1 MNNSFKNVRL
11 LNITLLV
18 ANNGTVM
25 QIRERLY
32 FKIKNIFEYL
42 RNSNAVWQFNN
53 LSPFNV
59 AIFLQSIFLH
69 LKSFLKGRF
78 LSCAKLF
85 NCLLVRK
92 LTLNEV
98 SDDEINANRPKYLNF
113 WTKLKQEIK
122 VKPFKLCKLTRFLKV
137 SDFLKCNNNTYYLN
151 TTNKKAYFYD
161 ITYFF
166 KTVTI

>member
-1 MNNSFKNVRL
+1 MFVYWILLYWFLITEQSCRL
-11 LNITLLV
+11 EKGYILRLRIYLNIFVIPMQCDNLIIFPHSTLL
-18 ANNGTVM
+18 
-25 QIRERLY
+25 
-32 FKIKNIFEYL
+32 FF
-42 RNSNAVWQFNN
+42 
-53 LSPFNV
+53 
-59 AIFLQSIFLH
+59 AISFLH

-78 LSCAKLF
+78 LSGAKLF

-98 SDDEINANRPKYLNF
+98 SDNQINANRPKYLNF